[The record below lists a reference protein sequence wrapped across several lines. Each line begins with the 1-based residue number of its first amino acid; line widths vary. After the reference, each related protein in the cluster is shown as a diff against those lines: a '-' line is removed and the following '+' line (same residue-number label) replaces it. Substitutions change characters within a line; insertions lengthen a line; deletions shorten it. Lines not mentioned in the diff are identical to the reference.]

1 MTAPPSYGYPPAYE
15 YPKENCTTAV
25 VTETVETCVPAFRQ
39 VCEDVT
45 DTVISVVDREQCY
58 PVTKTLCTEQRDLV
72 DNEVCVFDYTS
83 SGVEVEAAT
92 VSVEFEVE
100 CVTQIVTVC
109 DPGYGY
115 EVSKG
120 II

>member
-1 MTAPPSYGYPPAYE
+1 M
-15 YPKENCTTAV
+15 
-25 VTETVETCVPAFRQ
+25 ETCVPALRE

-45 DTVISVVDREQCY
+45 DMVINVVDRKQCY
-58 PVTKTLCTEQRDLV
+58 PVTKTLCTERTDLV

-83 SGVEVEAAT
+83 TSVEVEAST

-109 DPGYGY
+109 DPGYVY
-115 EVSKG
+115 EAR
-120 II
+120 I